1 MTSREGKMTGLP
13 QTQRRAQPP
22 QPAAQAE
29 DPAPPRPR
37 RRWLSIGLRLV
48 VIVAVAGGLV
58 WSVAS
63 QWSEVERTWRAMAWY
78 SMLLAVLAALAGM
91 FANSMAWR
99 AAARDLEHTVSIP
112 DTLRILLIGQ
122 LGKYIPGSVW
132 AYVLQVELGKRAGL
146 PRARAFLAT
155 LVALGLGIVAALGLG
170 LFSLPP
176 LLRAAAA
183 DDLAYAGSVRVALI
197 IAAALF
203 PIAVICAIPP
213 VLTRLLQL
221 LLRMLRRPP
230 LGHKLT
236 WPGVSRVVA
245 WSAVGYVLFGV
256 HLWLLANTQAESGVG
271 GLLHAIGAF
280 AIAMTA
286 GLFAF
291 VSPSGLGV
299 REAVLVAT
307 LAPVLTSSGSVGAAI
322 AIALAS
328 RLIFTL
334 ADLLGAGLAALSGSR
349 LVRRAG
355 GRTGSATTPLA
366 RTAAGAEAGAG
377 AAVTPSTPSP

>member
-1 MTSREGKMTGLP
+1 MTEVTHASDP
-13 QTQRRAQPP
+13 VV
-22 QPAAQAE
+22 PAG
-29 DPAPPRPR
+29 R
-37 RRWLSIGLRLV
+37 RRRLLSLSLRVV
-48 VIVAVAGGLV
+48 VILAIAGGLL

-63 QWSEVERTWRAMAWY
+63 QWTEVRRT
-78 SMLLAVLAALAGM
+78 LLDLTWPSVVLALLAALGGM

-112 DTLRILLIGQ
+112 DTMRILMIGQ

-155 LVALGLGIVAALGLG
+155 LVTLGLSIVAALGLG
-170 LFSLPP
+170 LVSLPP
-176 LLRAAAA
+176 LLRAASAN
-183 DDLAYAGSVRVALI
+183 DVPYAGSVRVALI
-197 IAAALF
+197 IAAVVF

-213 VLTRLLQL
+213 VLTRLIQV
-221 LLRMLRRPP
+221 LLRVLRRPA
-230 LGHKLT
+230 LQHVLT
-236 WPGVSRVVA
+236 ARGVLRVIA
-245 WSAVGYVLFGV
+245 WSALGYVLFGV
-256 HLWLLANTQAESGVG
+256 HLWLLANAQAAPGLG
-271 GLLHAIGAF
+271 GLIRSIGSF

-307 LAPVLTSSGSVGAAI
+307 LAPFLTLSGGVGAAL

-334 ADLLGAGLAALSGSR
+334 ADLIGAGLAALSGTR
-349 LVRRAG
+349 PVRRAG
-355 GRTGSATTPLA
+355 TRAAGLIPVA
-366 RTAAGAEAGAG
+366 RTAAAAGTTTALP
-377 AAVTPSTPSP
+377 APLPVPSPAPAPAPSPAP

>member
-1 MTSREGKMTGLP
+1 
-13 QTQRRAQPP
+13 
-22 QPAAQAE
+22 
-29 DPAPPRPR
+29 
-37 RRWLSIGLRLV
+37 
-48 VIVAVAGGLV
+48 
-58 WSVAS
+58 
-63 QWSEVERTWRAMAWY
+63 
-78 SMLLAVLAALAGM
+78 MLISGPM
-91 FANSMAWR
+91 
-99 AAARDLEHTVSIP
+99 P
-112 DTLRILLIGQ
+112 
-122 LGKYIPGSVW
+122 
-132 AYVLQVELGKRAGL
+132 
-146 PRARAFLAT
+146 
-155 LVALGLGIVAALGLG
+155 
-170 LFSLPP
+170 
-176 LLRAAAA
+176 
-183 DDLAYAGSVRVALI
+183 AGS
-197 IAAALF
+197 
-203 PIAVICAIPP
+203 P
-213 VLTRLLQL
+213 V
-221 LLRMLRRPP
+221 
-230 LGHKLT
+230 
-236 WPGVSRVVA
+236 
-245 WSAVGYVLFGV
+245 
-256 HLWLLANTQAESGVG
+256 
-271 GLLHAIGAF
+271 